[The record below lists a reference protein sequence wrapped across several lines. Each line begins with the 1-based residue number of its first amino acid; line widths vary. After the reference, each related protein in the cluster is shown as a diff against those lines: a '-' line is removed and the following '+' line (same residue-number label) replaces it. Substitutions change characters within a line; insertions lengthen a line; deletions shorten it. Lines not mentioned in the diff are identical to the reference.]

1 MREVF
6 MRTVTFLAVPLLLTV
21 VLFARSYFPGVSTP
35 IDRAI
40 AQMPQTRPDV
50 GTDSERMWT
59 RAEIRV
65 LPLDLVS
72 ERRAELDSLRSR
84 VAQAKID
91 DLKLGRANPDQ
102 RERAVRNINHMTALL
117 TYIDQERSDQGKSIP
132 ALEVQRHLNEIEGR
146 VNCQACHTGFVAN
159 GNTSTPTMRER

>member
-1 MREVF
+1 MRIA
-6 MRTVTFLAVPLLLTV
+6 TFLSGALLLSV

-35 IDRAI
+35 IDRPI

-50 GTDSERMWT
+50 GTDGERMWT

-72 ERRAELDSLRSR
+72 ERKADLDSLRSR

-91 DLKLGRANPDQ
+91 DLKLGRANPGQ
-102 RERAVRNINHMTALL
+102 HERAVRDINLMNALL
-117 TYIDQERSDQGKSIP
+117 TYIDRESSDQGKSAA

-146 VNCQACHTGFVAN
+146 VNCQACHRAVVAN
-159 GNTSTPTMRER
+159 GNTSIPMALEDDR